1 MNFLPS
7 AAACVVLV
15 PVVGALVLALVPG
28 WVLASRLNLLFSVLT
43 FALACRLPFGPADG
57 DWLMADPLA
66 VVLALLTSFT
76 GLTTAWFSLGYV
88 AHEAGAGKLGAGSL
102 RVYHAAFQAMSGFL
116 LAALLS
122 DNIGLT
128 WVAIE
133 AATIAGVLVVG
144 LPQTAEAIEASW
156 KFFILCG
163 VAVALALFGTIMLY
177 LASVPVTGPG
187 WAAMR
192 WSALAVSG
200 ARDNGA
206 VLNLAFVFLLI
217 GYGTKAGLVPLHGWL
232 ADAHA
237 EGPTP
242 VSAILS
248 GAVLNVAL
256 SVLLRL
262 RGVMDANAAAGM
274 GAIAPGPVL
283 MGLGLA
289 SLLVAAF
296 GLWQR
301 RDVKR
306 FFAFSTIEQNGI
318 AALALGLG
326 GPLAT
331 FAGLLHMILQTLS
344 KASVFQCV
352 GRAAQLRGSQR
363 IDQLAGLLAGS
374 RGLGLTLAVATVGLA
389 GLPPM
394 GLFSS
399 EFLVVRQTILQA
411 PWLAPP
417 LALGLMVGAWAL
429 ISRIQILCLGTPT
442 LAPGAGTLPA
452 PDWRALLPAW
462 LPLIV
467 VVLLG
472 LAMPDVV
479 LVWLQAAAAQR

>member
-1 MNFLPS
+1 MPYLPPAAVAVVLLPVFGAALLAALPS
-7 AAACVVLV
+7 WRVAARV
-15 PVVGALVLALVPG
+15 
-28 WVLASRLNLLFSVLT
+28 NLLLAAGT
-43 FALACRLPFGPADG
+43 FVLACRLPFAAPGG
-57 DWLMADPLA
+57 DWLVADPLG

-76 GLTTAWFSLGYV
+76 GATTAWFSIVYV
-88 AHEAGAGKLGAGSL
+88 GHEAETGRLRPASL
-102 RVYHAAFQAMSGFL
+102 RLYHAAFQAL
-116 LAALLS
+116 LACQLAALLS

-144 LPQTAEAIEASW
+144 LPQTGEAIEASW

-177 LASVPVTGPG
+177 LASVPVLGPG

-192 WSALAVSG
+192 WSGLAATA

-232 ADAHA
+232 ADAHS

-248 GAVLNVAL
+248 GATLNVAL

-262 RGVMDANAAAGM
+262 RGVMDANAAAGH
-274 GAIAPGPVL
+274 GALAPGPVL
-283 MGLGLA
+283 MGLGLL
-289 SLLVAAF
+289 SLLVASF

-306 FFAFSTIEQNGI
+306 FYAFSTIEQNGV
-318 AALALGLG
+318 ATLALGLG

-331 FAGLLHMILQTLS
+331 FAGLLHMVLQTLS

-352 GRAAQLRGSQR
+352 GRAAQLRGGQR
-363 IDQLAGLLAGS
+363 FDQLAGLLNGFRSLAV
-374 RGLGLTLAVATVGLA
+374 TLALASVALA
-389 GLPPM
+389 GLPPF

-399 EFLVVRQTILQA
+399 EFLVVRQTALQA
-411 PWLAPP
+411 PWLILP
-417 LALGLMVGAWAL
+417 LGLGLVVGGWAMIARL
-429 ISRIQILCLGTPT
+429 QILCLGVPAA
-442 LAPGAGTLPA
+442 APGLGTLPP
-452 PDWRALLPAW
+452 PDWRGLLPAW
-462 LPLIV
+462 LPLIL

-472 LAMPDVV
+472 LAMPDAV
-479 LVWLQAAAAQR
+479 LAWLQAAAAQR